1 MNNLLEEIGI
11 YAFAAFCFLVLFR
24 LAQFT
29 LNWILIIIED
39 FIHQFIPEEKHYTL
53 KFFKKADN
61 IINKFR
67 WND

>member
-1 MNNLLEEIGI
+1 MEDLIIWTIAGI
-11 YAFAAFCFLVLFR
+11 CFLILFR

-39 FIHQFIPEEKHYTL
+39 FIHQFLPEKKHYTL

-61 IINKFR
+61 ILNKFR